1 MKKFEIEE
9 IVFKDVKLIKPK
21 VFEDERGFF
30 LEVFNTEEFKKLG
43 IDEFFVQDNHSKSK
57 RGVLRGLHFQTKHS
71 QGKLVRVIKGAIYD
85 VVVDIRK
92 NSSTYGEWYGVELD
106 SKDRKMLYIPK
117 GFAHGFLTLEDE
129 TEIEYKC
136 TDIYAPQYDSGIMY
150 NDSDLN
156 IDWKLEEYEIEELTL
171 SEKDRKHQS
180 FREYTES
187 YQGDYVLLTG
197 ANGQLGQDFQKLFD
211 RLGVKYVA
219 TDYQELDITNKEKV
233 REYIENSNFTVVIN
247 CAAYNDVDRAE
258 DEIEKCYALNS
269 YAVKNLAEIC
279 KEKNIIFVTYS
290 TDFVFDGE
298 KEIPYTEEDIPNP
311 LSVYSKSK
319 LDGEKYSL
327 EYDKTFLIRTSWV
340 FGMGNNNFCKQ
351 VINWSKDRD
360 TLKIVDDQV
369 SSPTYSKDLAEF
381 SWDLIQT
388 DKYGLYH
395 FSNSGEA
402 SKYEQAEYI
411 LKKIDWN
418 GKLERAKT
426 DDFPLKAKR
435 AKYSKLDSRKIEKI
449 VDKKI
454 PHWKEGIDRF
464 LIEYDFDYNDS
475 TK

>member
-1 MKKFEIEE
+1 MF
-9 IVFKDVKLIKPK
+9 
-21 VFEDERGFF
+21 
-30 LEVFNTEEFKKLG
+30 
-43 IDEFFVQDNHSKSK
+43 
-57 RGVLRGLHFQTKHS
+57 
-71 QGKLVRVIKGAIYD
+71 
-85 VVVDIRK
+85 
-92 NSSTYGEWYGVELD
+92 
-106 SKDRKMLYIPK
+106 YIPT

-129 TEIEYKC
+129 TEFQYKC
-136 TDIYAPQYDSGIMY
+136 TDIYAPQYDSGIIY
-150 NDSDLN
+150 DDKDLN
-156 IDWKLEEYEIEELTL
+156 IDWKLEEYGIKALTL
-171 SEKDRKHQS
+171 SAKDKKHQS
-180 FREYTES
+180 FKEHTES

-211 RLGVKYVA
+211 KLGIKYIA

-233 REYIENSNFTVVIN
+233 REYIENNNFTIVIN
-247 CAAYNDVDRAE
+247 CAAYNNVDKAE
-258 DEIEKCYALNS
+258 DEIEKCYALNA
-269 YAVKNLAEIC
+269 YAPKNLAEIC

-311 LSVYSKSK
+311 LSIYSKSK
-319 LDGEKYSL
+319 LEGEKYSL
-327 EYDKTFLIRTSWV
+327 EYEKTFLIRTSWV

-360 TLKIVDDQV
+360 VLKIVDDQV

-411 LKKIDWN
+411 LKKIGWC

-435 AKYSKLDSRKIEKI
+435 AKYSKLDSGKIEK
-449 VDKKI
+449 VVNEKI

-464 LIEYDFDYNDS
+464 LEEN
-475 TK
+475 KKELC

>member
-9 IVFKDVKLIKPK
+9 IVFKDIKLIKPK

-156 IDWKLEEYEIEELTL
+156 IDWKLKEYGIEELTL

-187 YQGDYVLLTG
+187 YQGDCVLLTG

-219 TDYQELDITNKEKV
+219 TDYQELDITDKEKV

-269 YAVKNLAEIC
+269 YAVKNLTEIC
-279 KEKNIIFVTYS
+279 REKNIIFVTYS
-290 TDFVFDGE
+290 TDFVFDGK

-319 LDGEKYSL
+319 LEGEKYSL
-327 EYDKTFLIRTSWV
+327 EYEKTFLIRTSWV

-351 VINWSKDRD
+351 VMNWSKDRD

-381 SWDLIQT
+381 SWDLIKT

-395 FSNSGEA
+395 FSNNGEA

-411 LKKIDWN
+411 LKRIGWS
-418 GKLERAKT
+418 GKLERGKT
-426 DDFPLKAKR
+426 SDFPLKAKR
-435 AKYSKLDSRKIEKI
+435 AKYSKLDSSKIERV
-449 VDKKI
+449 VDRKI

-464 LIEYDFDYNDS
+464 LGGKI
-475 TK
+475 

>member
-1 MKKFEIEE
+1 MSKFKRIETGIE
-9 IVFKDVKLIKPK
+9 GLCIIEPTVFGDN
-21 VFEDERGFF
+21 RGFF
-30 LEVFNTEEFKKLG
+30 LESYSKKEFEDIGIAEE
-43 IDEFFVQDNHSKSK
+43 FVQDNHSKSK
-57 RGVLRGLHFQTKHS
+57 KGVLRGLHFQTKHS
-71 QGKLVRVIKGAIYD
+71 QGKLVRVIKGSVYD

-92 NSSTYGEWYGVELD
+92 GSKTYGKWYGVEL
-106 SKDRKMLYIPK
+106 SAENKKMFYIPA

-129 TEIEYKC
+129 TEFQYKC

-150 NDSDLN
+150 DDKDLN
-156 IDWKLEEYEIEELTL
+156 IDWKLEEYGIAELTL
-171 SEKDRKHQS
+171 SEKDKKHQS
-180 FREYTES
+180 FKEYTER

-211 RLGVKYVA
+211 RLGIKYTA

-233 REYIENSNFTVVIN
+233 RECMENNNFTIVIN
-247 CAAYNDVDRAE
+247 CAAYNNVDKAE
-258 DEIEKCYALNS
+258 EEVEKCYALNA
-269 YAVKNLAEIC
+269 YAPKNLAEIC

-298 KEIPYTEEDIPNP
+298 KEIPYTEEDTPNP
-311 LSVYSKSK
+311 LSIYSKAK
-319 LDGEKYSL
+319 LEGEKYSL
-327 EYDKTFLIRTSWV
+327 EYEKTFIIRTSWV

-360 TLKIVDDQV
+360 ILKIVDDQV

-381 SWDLIQT
+381 SWDLTQT
-388 DKYGLYH
+388 DKFGLYH

-411 LKKIDWN
+411 LKRIGWS

-435 AKYSKLDSRKIEKI
+435 AKYSKLDSSKIEKV

-454 PHWKEGIDRF
+454 LHWKDGIDRF
-464 LIEYDFDYNDS
+464 LEEMEDKI
-475 TK
+475 

>member
-1 MKKFEIEE
+1 MSKFEIEKIIFDE
-9 IVFKDVKLIKPK
+9 IKLIKPK
-21 VFEDERGFF
+21 IFQDERGFF
-30 LEVFNTEEFKKLG
+30 LEFFNYEEFKKLG
-43 IDEFFVQDNHSKSK
+43 IDERFVQDNHSKSK
-57 RGVLRGLHFQTKHS
+57 RGVLRGLHFQTKHP

-85 VVVDIRK
+85 IIVDIRK
-92 NSSTYGEWYGVELD
+92 GSSTFGKWFGVELNSYD
-106 SKDRKMLYIPK
+106 KKMFYIPA

-129 TEIEYKC
+129 TEFQYKC

-150 NDSDLN
+150 DDKDLN
-156 IDWKLEEYEIEELTL
+156 IDWKLEEYGITELTL
-171 SEKDRKHQS
+171 SEKDKKHQS
-180 FREYTES
+180 FKEHTER

-211 RLGVKYVA
+211 KLEVKYIA

-233 REYIENSNFTVVIN
+233 RKYIENNNFTIVIN
-247 CAAYNDVDRAE
+247 CAAYNNVDKAE
-258 DEIEKCYALNS
+258 EEVEKCYALNT
-269 YAVKNLAEIC
+269 YAPKNLAEIC

-311 LSVYSKSK
+311 LSIYSKSK
-319 LDGEKYSL
+319 LEGEKYSL
-327 EYDKTFLIRTSWV
+327 EYEKTFLIRTSWV

-360 TLKIVDDQV
+360 ILKIVDDQI

-388 DKYGLYH
+388 DKFGLYH

-402 SKYEQAEYI
+402 AKYEQAEYI
-411 LKKIDWN
+411 LKKIGWT

-426 DDFPLKAKR
+426 NDFPLKAMR
-435 AKYSKLDSRKIEKI
+435 AKYSKLDSSKIERE
-449 VDKKI
+449 VNKKI

-464 LIEYDFDYNDS
+464 LKEML
-475 TK
+475 